1 MERYP
6 FVYNPAQSF
15 TQQVSDWVAD
25 VFYDI
30 LPDAGFE
37 VRDEQIFMAFQLEK
51 AFAEKKPMF
60 AEAGVGTGKTLV
72 YLLYCICYA
81 RYMRRPAIVACA
93 DESLIEQL
101 VKPEGDVAKLARHLN
116 LSIDT
121 RLGKSPD
128 HYLCLKKLDVA
139 KFKDEESGVFQQIDR
154 QLPDFVHSR
163 EALQSFYP
171 YGDRKDYP
179 NLNDEQWGKIGW
191 DVFQDCLVC
200 DKRHRCGQTL
210 SRESYRKSADLII
223 CSHDF
228 YMEHVW
234 TYDARK
240 REGQLPLLPEHSS
253 VVFDEGH
260 LLETAA
266 QKALTY
272 KLKQAVFE
280 EIIIRLLKGEI
291 RESLAYAVE
300 DAITQSERLF
310 ELLARQSIVVIGS
323 DRKEILYTDE
333 LLREVKRFSKLIA
346 KIEEEIV
353 FEGELYTLDAYQLRI
368 VEEHLEMIQH
378 ALGLFQQ
385 SNQLISWLMEDHTGL
400 TLVIMPRMVKEVLK
414 ERVFSQNMPI
424 IFSSATL
431 SIDGS
436 FDYVS
441 SSLGIQQYL
450 SFTVES
456 PYDYKHQ
463 MDIHAPRL
471 PNVTLFE
478 DKMKAAIPYLQQT
491 EGKALILF
499 TSKEEMQQFK
509 QASFHSPDYAAMRI
523 LYEGDQEISHLI
535 SAFQNDEHSILCAVT
550 LWEGLDI
557 PGPSLSNVIIWSLPF
572 PPNDPVFSAMRALT
586 EDPFE
591 EVDLPYMLLR
601 LRQGMGRLIRNSEDK
616 GIVVILG
623 EQLHANPRVME
634 KVIEILPKGVSLS
647 PNLVHG
653 I

>member
-1 MERYP
+1 VERYP

-15 TQQVSDWVAD
+15 TQQVSGWVAD

-51 AFAEKKPMF
+51 AFADKKPMF

-81 RYMRRPAIVACA
+81 RYMRRPAIIACA

-101 VKPEGDVAKLARHLN
+101 VKPEGDIAKLARHLN

-310 ELLARQSIVVIGS
+310 ELLARQSIVVVGS

-333 LLREVKRFSKLIA
+333 LLREVKRLSDLIA

-400 TLVIMPRMVKEVLK
+400 TLVIMPKMVKEVLK

-436 FDYVS
+436 FQYVS
-441 SSLGIQQYL
+441 SNLGIQQYL

-456 PYDYKHQ
+456 PYDYEHQ
-463 MDIHAPRL
+463 MDVHAPL
-471 PNVTLFE
+471 LQAVPLFD
-478 DKMKAAIPYLQQT
+478 DKMKAAIPFLQQT
-491 EGKALILF
+491 AGRALILF

-509 QASFHSPDYAAMRI
+509 QATFHYSDFAGMRI
-523 LYEGDQEISHLI
+523 LYEGDQEISFLI
-535 SAFQNDEHSILCAVT
+535 SAFQNDEHSVLCAVT

-591 EVDLPYMLLR
+591 DVDLPYMLLR

-634 KVIEILPKGVSLS
+634 KVKEILPKGVSLS
-647 PNLVHG
+647 PNLIHG

>member
-30 LPDAGFE
+30 LPEAGFE
-37 VRDEQIFMAFQLEK
+37 VRDEQIYMAFQIERAFMEK
-51 AFAEKKPMF
+51 QPIF

-81 RYMRRPAIVACA
+81 RYKRQPAIIACA

-101 VKPEGDVAKLARHLN
+101 VKAEGDVAKLARHLN
-116 LSIDT
+116 LTIDT

-139 KFKDEESGVFQQIDR
+139 KFKDEESGVFQQIDQ
-154 QLPDFVHSR
+154 QLPEFVHSR

-179 NLNDEQWGKIGW
+179 HLNDEQWGKVGW

-291 RESLAYAVE
+291 RESLALAVE

-310 ELLARQSIVVIGS
+310 ELLDRQSIAVIGS
-323 DRKEILYTDE
+323 DRKEILYNDE
-333 LLREVKRFSKLIA
+333 LLREVSRFSDLIA

-400 TLVIMPRMVKEVLK
+400 TLVIMPRMVKEILK

-436 FDYVS
+436 FQYVS
-441 SSLGIQQYL
+441 NSLGIEQYL

-456 PYDYKHQ
+456 PYNYQHQ
-463 MDIHAPRL
+463 MEIHAPII
-471 PNVTLFE
+471 PVEQLFE
-478 DKMKAAIPYLQQT
+478 EKMKTAIPYIQQT
-491 EGKALILF
+491 QGRALILF
-499 TSKEEMQQFK
+499 ASKEEMQQFK
-509 QASFHSPDYAAMRI
+509 KASYRYPEYSALRM

-535 SAFQNDEHSILCAVT
+535 SAFQNDEHSVLCAVT

-586 EDPFE
+586 ENPFE
-591 EVDLPYMLLR
+591 DVDLPYMLLR
-601 LRQGMGRLIRNSEDK
+601 LRQGIGRLIRSSEDR
-616 GIVVILG
+616 GIVVILSD
-623 EQLHANPRVME
+623 ELHVNQRIMERVKE
-634 KVIEILPKGVSLS
+634 VLPQGVSFS
-647 PNLVHG
+647 PDLVHG
-653 I
+653 V